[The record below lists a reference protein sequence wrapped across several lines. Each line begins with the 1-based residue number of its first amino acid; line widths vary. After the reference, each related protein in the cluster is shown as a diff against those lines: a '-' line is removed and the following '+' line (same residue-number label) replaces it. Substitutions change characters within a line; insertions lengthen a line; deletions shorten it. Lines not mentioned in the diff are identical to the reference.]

1 MLASHPSHCIRH
13 FLYQLLHQITPH
25 IKATFPLAQIPHV
38 QVTLALSCTVFV
50 HFLLTKVVFY
60 FSHLIC
66 FVLYTLRWA
75 LIPSY
80 ASNRVQ
86 GL

>member
-1 MLASHPSHCIRH
+1 MPASHPGHCIRH

-38 QVTLALSCTVFV
+38 QLTLALSRTVFV

-66 FVLYTLRWA
+66 FILYILR
-75 LIPSY
+75 
-80 ASNRVQ
+80 
-86 GL
+86 